1 MTTTGSEIRL
11 ADWVTPE
18 TWCSGNPLDEQRFFR
33 FVSAL
38 WMEHRALIDGDELFA
53 QIADE
58 VTERQPDIEPQL
70 LERMIDQY
78 VAQARLIL
86 RYNLAMI
93 EAA

>member
-1 MTTTGSEIRL
+1 
-11 ADWVTPE
+11 
-18 TWCSGNPLDEQRFFR
+18 
-33 FVSAL
+33 
-38 WMEHRALIDGDELFA
+38 MEHRALIDGDELFA

-58 VTERQPDIEPQL
+58 VTERHPGIEPQL